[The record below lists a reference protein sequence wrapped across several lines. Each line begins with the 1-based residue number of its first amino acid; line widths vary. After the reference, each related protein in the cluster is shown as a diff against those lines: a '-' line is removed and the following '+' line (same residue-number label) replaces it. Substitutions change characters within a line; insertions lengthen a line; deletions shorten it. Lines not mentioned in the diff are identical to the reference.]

1 MSSRSLA
8 TAARVLFGAAAASA
22 LGLSISALA
31 RSPLPGCGDASG
43 CDSVLQSAYASF
55 FGLPVA
61 LAGLFL
67 YTVCLLLLGSW
78 VRRSRD
84 WNSVLCGAAL
94 AISALGALWFTGVQ
108 FFILKSFCP
117 WCLFA
122 QACAFT
128 GVLIALLARVQ
139 AAHQAPDYTASLAG
153 AASRVGSRAFR
164 NGVITCATLAGGAL
178 LWFAPRL
185 RTGAQVVSLPA
196 DAATEQDGKT
206 VKLHGGKFRFE
217 LAALPMLGNPDTRQT
232 AVLLTDFTCDHCRA
246 FHRTVTS
253 FLESNKGD
261 AFAVLP
267 AWRSPE
273 GREIQTMMMTLHAA
287 DPAAWKSVADAIYSG
302 ELPATPEMVSRACL
316 SLAGDARWAA
326 IRTERGAA
334 IEELLVR
341 TRAVQDANREAVPGG
356 NLPQLMAGSDILV
369 GHHDEP
375 DRIITFLAEGFA
387 REQRGETDLVA
398 VADAVNAYTRPA
410 LGVRRPVLDI
420 GEVEAGKTHPFTVEV
435 ENRGRVPFKLGWLSL
450 EPGCEVVS
458 LPGETLAPGAQ
469 DSIGLSF
476 FAPETAR
483 EFERHIRIHTTA
495 NGVTADVI
503 LRGKVRPPAATASS
517 QPPAPR

>member
-1 MSSRSLA
+1 MSPRSLA
-8 TAARVLFGAAAASA
+8 TAARVLLGAAAASA
-22 LGLSISALA
+22 LGLSISALT
-31 RSPLPGCGDASG
+31 RSALPGCGDASG

-84 WNSVLCGAAL
+84 WNTVLCGAAL
-94 AISALGALWFTGVQ
+94 ALSALGALWFTGVQ
-108 FFILKSFCP
+108 MFILKAFCP

-122 QACAFT
+122 HACAFT

-139 AAHQAPDYTASLAG
+139 ASHQAADYTASLAG

-164 NGVITCATLAGGAL
+164 NAVITLATVAGGAL
-178 LWFAPRL
+178 LWFAPRI

-196 DAATEQDGKT
+196 DAATVQDGKT

-217 LAALPMLGNPDTRQT
+217 LAALPMLGNPDTPQT

-246 FHRTVTS
+246 FHRTIS
-253 FLESNKGD
+253 AFLEANKGD

-287 DPAAWKSVADAIYSG
+287 DPAAWKTVADAIYSG

-316 SLAGDARWAA
+316 SLAGDARWATVRA
-326 IRTERGAA
+326 ERGAE
-334 IEELLVR
+334 IEKLLVL

-369 GHHDEP
+369 GHHDDP
-375 DRIITFLAEGFA
+375 ARIITFLAEGFA
-387 REQRGETDLVA
+387 REERGETNLVA
-398 VADAVNAYTRPA
+398 VADAVNASAQPA

-420 GEVEAGKTHPFTVEV
+420 GEVDGGTTQTVSVDV
-435 ENRGRVPFKLGWLSL
+435 ENRGRVPFKLGWLAL

-458 LPGETLAPGAQ
+458 LPGESLVPGAR
-469 DSIGLSF
+469 DSIGLSV
-476 FAPETAR
+476 FAPENVS

-495 NGVTADVI
+495 TGVTADVI
-503 LRGKVRPPAATASS
+503 IRGRVRQPAATASS
-517 QPPAPR
+517 QPAVPH